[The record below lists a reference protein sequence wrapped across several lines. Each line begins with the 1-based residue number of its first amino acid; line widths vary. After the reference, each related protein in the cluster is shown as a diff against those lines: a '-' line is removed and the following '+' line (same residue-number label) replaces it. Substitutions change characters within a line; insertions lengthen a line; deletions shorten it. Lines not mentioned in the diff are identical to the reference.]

1 MNSRSLRYLVS
12 SLLGLL
18 FYVAWIL
25 GELLLDSRVLDSR
38 GDRAPFPGLSFL
50 IPFAL
55 FGGVVF
61 LALILPWA
69 AAVSVFSKV
78 RCTGKLYFTSVG
90 AILVFVL
97 GCLMFPLMPGP
108 TFEDPTF
115 FEVLIV
121 TVKLQGICFAL
132 AGGVFGASYWFV
144 SERHVRATDTFGS
157 SSAC

>member
-1 MNSRSLRYLVS
+1 MKSRPLGYVVS

-18 FYVAWIL
+18 LYVAWIFCDLWLALRGYPEQFAATL
-25 GELLLDSRVLDSR
+25 GVLIR
-38 GDRAPFPGLSFL
+38 
-50 IPFAL
+50 FAF

-69 AAVSVFSKV
+69 AAVSVFPKARWSG
-78 RCTGKLYFTSVG
+78 TLYFTSLG

-115 FEVLIV
+115 FEVVIT
-121 TVKLQGICFAL
+121 TVQRQGVCFAL
-132 AGGVFGASYWFV
+132 AGSVFGASYWFV
-144 SERHVRATDTFGS
+144 SERHVRANKALGLS
-157 SSAC
+157 SVD

>member
-1 MNSRSLRYLVS
+1 MTSRSLGYAVS
-12 SLLGLL
+12 SLFAVI
-18 FYVAWIL
+18 FYVAWIFCYFWL
-25 GELLLDSRVLDSR
+25 SSR
-38 GDRAPFPGLSFL
+38 GDPEPFVGALRFF

-78 RCTGKLYFTSVG
+78 RCSGKLYFTSVG

-121 TVKLQGICFAL
+121 TVQLQGICFAL
-132 AGGVFGASYWFV
+132 AGSLFGASYWFL
-144 SERHVRATDTFGS
+144 SERHVRANNTVGS
-157 SSAC
+157 SSAG

>member
-1 MNSRSLRYLVS
+1 MNSRSLGYVVS

-18 FYVAWIL
+18 FYLAWMFC
-25 GELLLDSRVLDSR
+25 ELLFLDR
-38 GDRAPFPGLSFL
+38 GDPEPFSHALSVL
-50 IPFAL
+50 RWLAL

-69 AAVSVFSKV
+69 VAVNFVLKARWS
-78 RCTGKLYFTSVG
+78 GKLYFTFVG

-115 FEVLIV
+115 LEVVIV
-121 TVKLQGICFAL
+121 TVQLQGICFAL
-132 AGGVFGASYWFV
+132 AGSVFGASYWFV
-144 SERHVRATDTFGS
+144 SERHAREKNTLGS
-157 SSAC
+157 SSVG